1 MKKYFEEQ
9 PTTREEQVE
18 VLKKLLSNSF
28 RSMYP
33 KESDLPPN
41 LVNYNAPNPYEHAEM
56 CYIYTRFAAFIRT
69 EDNSLLGFRTR
80 CPASFSPTS

>member
-18 VLKKLLSNSF
+18 VLKKLLSNRF

-41 LVNYNAPNPYEHAEM
+41 LVNYNAPNP
-56 CYIYTRFAAFIRT
+56 
-69 EDNSLLGFRTR
+69 
-80 CPASFSPTS
+80 